1 MTLRRPDTVKIFQ
14 DLYREI
20 APNAAGAV
28 EIGRRKCAIGTFRGD
43 MFRDPFQF
51 IERCRQEIAVFC
63 HAMDPAQLL
72 GAGEKRFEPVEG
84 YSNQVD

>member
-1 MTLRRPDTVKIFQ
+1 MTLRCPDTVKIFQ

-20 APNAAGAV
+20 TPNAAGAV
-28 EIGRRKCAIGTFRGD
+28 EIGRRKGAVCIFRGD

-51 IERCRQEIAVFC
+51 TERCRQEIAVLC
-63 HAMDPAQLL
+63 HTMDPAQLL

-84 YSNQVD
+84 YANQVD